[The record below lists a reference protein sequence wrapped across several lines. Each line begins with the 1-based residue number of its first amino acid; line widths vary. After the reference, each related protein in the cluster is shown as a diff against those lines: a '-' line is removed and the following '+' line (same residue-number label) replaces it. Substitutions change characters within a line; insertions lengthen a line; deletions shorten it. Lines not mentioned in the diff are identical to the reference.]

1 MPYVDFKDSDAAGL
15 TFSAT
20 MGWANRNSCRH
31 SCSRLVTDPV
41 ALEVPT
47 LHVDSAGSIVD
58 IRGIDIML
66 GIACDPLQHT
76 SMYERGS
83 DGTCSLSF

>member
-1 MPYVDFKDSDAAGL
+1 M
-15 TFSAT
+15 SAQLQQIS
-20 MGWANRNSCRH
+20 NS
-31 SCSRLVTDPV
+31 PV

-47 LHVDSAGSIVD
+47 LHVDSASSIVD

-83 DGTCSLSF
+83 DGTCSLSFDDRLED